1 MAATLPGLVV
11 VATLFHVAAAALS
24 PSEEKLALYTTP
36 LRPDMDFRTW
46 VLADDKC
53 SWRGVDCDAQ
63 GYVVKL
69 DMQHLDGSLPAS
81 FSAFK
86 RLLELRLEY
95 KALRGDMQLP
105 TAWSSLQNLRSLR
118 IPNSSVQGS
127 IPSAWS
133 ALKNLRWLDL
143 SGNNLAGTLP
153 WNFGVLTSLLVLDV
167 SKNDITVTPTKATM
181 TTAPSLLYFA
191 VPPAFRAVDPLP

>member
-1 MAATLPGLVV
+1 MP
-11 VATLFHVAAAALS
+11 H
-24 PSEEKLALYTTP
+24 
-36 LRPDMDFRTW
+36 R
-46 VLADDKC
+46 
-53 SWRGVDCDAQ
+53 
-63 GYVVKL
+63 
-69 DMQHLDGSLPAS
+69 
-81 FSAFK
+81 
-86 RLLELRLEY
+86 
-95 KALRGDMQLP
+95 
-105 TAWSSLQNLRSLR
+105 R

-167 SKNDITVTPTKATM
+167 SKNDITVTPNNATI

-191 VPPAFRAVDPLP
+191 VPPACRTVDPLPLTLYALTPFGALASQGELPESFSRLTNLRHLYVAGHLRLNSV